1 MTKKVDEQDMQ
12 DMASHE
18 RLNKGHA
25 QFDTHPCKSQSLKK
39 DGLLTAS
46 KME

>member
-25 QFDTHPCKSQSLKK
+25 QFNSHSSKSQSLNK